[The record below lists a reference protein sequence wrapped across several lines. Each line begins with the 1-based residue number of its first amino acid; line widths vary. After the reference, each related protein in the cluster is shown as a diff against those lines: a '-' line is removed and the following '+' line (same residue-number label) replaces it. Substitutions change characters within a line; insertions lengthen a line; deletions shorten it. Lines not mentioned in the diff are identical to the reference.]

1 MIERQYQ
8 NFVRVG
14 GFHNYHARF
23 KLHYLNLKKGGDPN
37 GSRPEKT

>member
-1 MIERQYQ
+1 MIERQYL

-14 GFHNYHARF
+14 GFHNYRARI
-23 KLHYLNLKKGGDPN
+23 KLHYPNIKNGGNPN